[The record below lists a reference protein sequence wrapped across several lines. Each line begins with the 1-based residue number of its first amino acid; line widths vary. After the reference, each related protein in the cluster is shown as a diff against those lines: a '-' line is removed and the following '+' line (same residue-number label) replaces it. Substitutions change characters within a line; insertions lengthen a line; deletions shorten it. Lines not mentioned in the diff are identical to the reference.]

1 MTNFKMPKK
10 RMNICLFTIVLFCF
24 LCACSDDTNEAEW
37 IREDGIAIVVNRN
50 EPYIVE
56 GKTESL
62 SLKEDFIIDLEAD
75 DLAVHGLT
83 DVWGFDV
90 DSNRNIYF
98 FKNPTSE
105 GYLVYKFDPAGRFL
119 SSFALHG
126 QGPGEVQMPSFQKFN
141 ARDELPITDSG
152 INTVKMFNPEGV
164 IVDTIELGVHVGF
177 MGNMVYPLEN
187 GNFLIRRSLRGEL
200 EEKHYFV
207 MSLFDP
213 EFKEIEEMDRFEV
226 IQPVRADKVR
236 LPMHTSVWCV
246 SKKRIYVGNE
256 NNGYEIHV
264 YDFEGNFV
272 KKIRKTYQPTP
283 VSEGFK
289 QYVNG
294 QIKDTPPV
302 FKKKIYFPEHFPPF
316 QCIFSDDREYLYV
329 MTFER
334 GTRPGEY
341 RVDIFDPDGVLIGK
355 TSLDIYLSDP
365 FFTPG
370 APLDSWITIKENRLY
385 TLRMKDS
392 GYKELKVYRTL
403 WE

>member
-1 MTNFKMPKK
+1 MTNFKMPRK

-24 LCACSDDTNEAEW
+24 LCACSDNTTDAEW
-37 IREDGIAIVVNRN
+37 IREDGIDVVVNRN

-56 GKTESL
+56 GRTETL
-62 SLKEDFIIDLEAD
+62 SLKEELFIDLEAD
-75 DLAVHGLT
+75 DLAAQGLT

-105 GYLVYKFDPAGRFL
+105 GYLVYKFDPSGRFL
-119 SSFALHG
+119 SSFALRG

-152 INTVKMFNPEGV
+152 INTIKMFDTEGS
-164 IVDTIELGVHVGF
+164 IVKSIDLGVHVGF
-177 MGNMVYPLEN
+177 MGNMTYPLEN

-207 MSLFDP
+207 MGLFDP
-213 EFKEIEEMDRFEV
+213 EFNEIKEFDRFEV
-226 IQPVRADKVR
+226 IQPIRADKVR
-236 LPMHTSVWCV
+236 LPMHKSVWCV
-246 SKKRIYVGNE
+246 SKKHIYLGNE

-283 VSEGFK
+283 VNDEFK
-289 QYVNG
+289 QYVNA

-302 FKKKIYFPEHFPPF
+302 FKKKIYIPEHFPPF

-334 GTRPGEY
+334 GTSPGEY
-341 RVDIFDPDGVLIGK
+341 RIDIFDTDGVLIGK

-370 APLDSWITIKENRLY
+370 APLDSWITIKDNRLY

-392 GYKELKVYRTL
+392 GYKELVVYDTI